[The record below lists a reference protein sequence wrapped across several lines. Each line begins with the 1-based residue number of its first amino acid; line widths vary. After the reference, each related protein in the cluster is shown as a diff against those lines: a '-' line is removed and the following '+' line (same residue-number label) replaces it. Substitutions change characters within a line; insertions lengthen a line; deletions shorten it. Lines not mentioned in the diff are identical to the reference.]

1 MKLVKITTE
10 FITLGQLLKYLGII
24 ASGHEAKTFLQT
36 ENVLVNGENENRRG
50 RKIYKNDQISI
61 KGSLYKIDGWYVLFK
76 KTKPNKL

>member
-61 KGSLYKIDGWYVLFK
+61 KGSLYKIDG
-76 KTKPNKL
+76 